1 MSDITDLERRITA
14 ALGRIEATVEQGLA
28 TSAEPAA
35 DTSEVDALREA
46 LEAEKA
52 TNAQLEERVKV
63 IREKQDTT
71 FAELEGR
78 VKRLRERLAQQEND
92 VQRLKQVNAELR
104 TSNDAL
110 RAANEAGVADEQLIN
125 NAMLAELES
134 LRATQ
139 SADRSELDAV
149 LNELKPIIQEDA

>member
-14 ALGRIEATVEQGLA
+14 ALGRIEATVEQGL
-28 TSAEPAA
+28 TSSAEPAA

-125 NAMLAELES
+125 TSMLAELES